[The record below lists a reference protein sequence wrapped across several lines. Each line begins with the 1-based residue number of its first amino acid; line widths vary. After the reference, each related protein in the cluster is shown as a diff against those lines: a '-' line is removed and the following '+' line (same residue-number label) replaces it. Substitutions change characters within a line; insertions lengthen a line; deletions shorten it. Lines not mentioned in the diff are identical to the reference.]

1 MELLKIFFCFFEIG
15 LFSFGGGYAAVP
27 LIQSMVVER
36 YHWLTVN
43 EFINLITIAEMTPGP
58 IVINAATFVGMKID
72 GFIEAVVSTLGSVVP
87 SLIIVLLLS
96 WLYKQYK
103 DLDIVKRILKRIR
116 PLVVA
121 MILSAGF
128 SILVMA
134 LFKAND
140 YQTINLDNIQVIEV
154 VIFAASLFL
163 MRRYKINPITIIFG
177 SGLVGTLSY
186 VLFAMI

>member
-1 MELLKIFFCFFEIG
+1 MELFRIFFCFFEIG

-72 GFIEAVVSTLGSVVP
+72 GFLEAVVSTLGSVVP

-140 YQTINLDNIQVIEV
+140 YQAINLDNIQVIEI

-163 MRRYKINPITIIFG
+163 MRRYKINPIMIIFG

>member
-1 MELLKIFFCFFEIG
+1 MELLKLFLCFFEIG

-27 LIQSMVVER
+27 LIQAMVVER
-36 YHWLTVN
+36 YHWLSVS

-72 GFIEAVVSTLGSVVP
+72 GFTEAIFTTLGSVMP
-87 SLIIVLLLS
+87 SFIIVLILS
-96 WLYKQYK
+96 WLYKKYK
-103 DLDIVKRILKRIR
+103 GLSIVKSILKRIR

-134 LFKAND
+134 LFKTND
-140 YQTINLDNIQVIEV
+140 
-154 VIFAASLFL
+154 
-163 MRRYKINPITIIFG
+163 
-177 SGLVGTLSY
+177 
-186 VLFAMI
+186 

>member
-1 MELLKIFFCFFEIG
+1 MELFKIFFCFVQIG

-36 YHWLTVN
+36 YHWLSVS

-72 GFIEAVVSTLGSVVP
+72 GFLEAVVSTIGSVIP

-96 WLYKQYK
+96 WLYKKYK
-103 DLDIVKRILKRIR
+103 ELDIVKRILKRIR

-134 LFKAND
+134 LFNTSDFKAVDLN
-140 YQTINLDNIQVIEV
+140 NIQIVEMI
-154 VIFAASLFL
+154 IFATSLFM
-163 MRRYKINPITIIFG
+163 MRKYKINPIMIIFG

-186 VLFAMI
+186 ILFAMI

>member
-1 MELLKIFFCFFEIG
+1 MELFKIFFCFFEIG

-72 GFIEAVVSTLGSVVP
+72 GFLEAVVSTLGSVVP

-96 WLYKQYK
+96 WLYKKYK
-103 DLDIVKRILKRIR
+103 ELDIVKRILKRIR

-140 YQTINLDNIQVIEV
+140 YQTINLDNIQVIEI
-154 VIFAASLFL
+154 VIFVVSLYL
-163 MRRYKINPITIIFG
+163 MRRYKVNPIMIIFG
-177 SGLVGTLSY
+177 SVLVGTLSY
-186 VLFAMI
+186 VLFSII

>member
-72 GFIEAVVSTLGSVVP
+72 GFLEAVVSTLGSVVP

-116 PLVVA
+116 PPVVA

-140 YQTINLDNIQVIEV
+140 YQAINLDNIQVIEV
-154 VIFAASLFL
+154 VIFVSSLFL
-163 MRRYKINPITIIFG
+163 MRRYKVNPIMIIFG

>member
-1 MELLKIFFCFFEIG
+1 MELLKIFLCFFEIG

-72 GFIEAVVSTLGSVVP
+72 GFLEAVVSTLGSVVP

-163 MRRYKINPITIIFG
+163 MRRYKINPIMIIFG

>member
-72 GFIEAVVSTLGSVVP
+72 GFLEAVVSTLGSVVP

-163 MRRYKINPITIIFG
+163 MRRYKINPIMIIFG

>member
-1 MELLKIFFCFFEIG
+1 MELFKIFFCFFEIG

-72 GFIEAVVSTLGSVVP
+72 GFLEAVVSTLGSVAP

-96 WLYKQYK
+96 WLYKKYK
-103 DLDIVKRILKRIR
+103 ELDIVKRILKRIR

-134 LFKAND
+134 AFNAND
-140 YQTINLDNIQVIEV
+140 YRAINLDDIQGIEIT
-154 VIFAASLFL
+154 IFVASLFL
-163 MRRYKINPITIIFG
+163 MRRYKVNPIMIIFG

-186 VLFAMI
+186 VLLAMI

>member
-1 MELLKIFFCFFEIG
+1 MELFKIFFCFVQIG

-36 YHWLTVN
+36 YHWLSVS

-72 GFIEAVVSTLGSVVP
+72 GFLEAVVSTIGSVIP

-96 WLYKQYK
+96 WLYKKYK
-103 DLDIVKRILKRIR
+103 ELDIVKRILKRIR

-134 LFKAND
+134 LFNTSDFKVVDLN
-140 YQTINLDNIQVIEV
+140 NIQIVEMI
-154 VIFAASLFL
+154 IFATSLFM
-163 MRRYKINPITIIFG
+163 MRKYKINPIMIIFG

-186 VLFAMI
+186 ILFAMI

>member
-1 MELLKIFFCFFEIG
+1 MELFKLFLCFFEIG

-27 LIQSMVVER
+27 LIQAMVVER
-36 YHWLTVN
+36 YHWLSVS

-72 GFIEAVVSTLGSVVP
+72 GFTEAIFTTLGSVMP
-87 SLIIVLLLS
+87 SFIIVLILS
-96 WLYKQYK
+96 WLYKKYK
-103 DLDIVKRILKRIR
+103 GLSIVKSILKRIR

-140 YQTINLDNIQVIEV
+140 YRIINIDDIQVIELI
-154 VIFAASLFL
+154 IFIISLGL
-163 MRRYKINPITIIFG
+163 LRKYKVNPIMIIFG
-177 SGLVGTLSY
+177 SGLIGTLSY
-186 VLFAMI
+186 LLFAMI

>member
-1 MELLKIFFCFFEIG
+1 MELFKIFFCFFKIG

-72 GFIEAVVSTLGSVVP
+72 GFLEAVVSTLGSVVP

-163 MRRYKINPITIIFG
+163 MRRYKINPIMIIFG

>member
-72 GFIEAVVSTLGSVVP
+72 GFLEAVVSTLGSVVP

-103 DLDIVKRILKRIR
+103 DLDIVRRILKRIR

-163 MRRYKINPITIIFG
+163 MRRYKINPIMIIFG

>member
-1 MELLKIFFCFFEIG
+1 
-15 LFSFGGGYAAVP
+15 
-27 LIQSMVVER
+27 
-36 YHWLTVN
+36 
-43 EFINLITIAEMTPGP
+43 
-58 IVINAATFVGMKID
+58 
-72 GFIEAVVSTLGSVVP
+72 
-87 SLIIVLLLS
+87 
-96 WLYKQYK
+96 
-103 DLDIVKRILKRIR
+103 
-116 PLVVA
+116 

-140 YQTINLDNIQVIEV
+140 YRNINLDNIQVIEI

-163 MRRYKINPITIIFG
+163 MRKYKVNPIMIIFG

>member
-72 GFIEAVVSTLGSVVP
+72 GFLEAVVSTLGSVVP

-140 YQTINLDNIQVIEV
+140 YQTINLDNIQVIEF

-163 MRRYKINPITIIFG
+163 MRRYKINPIMIIFG

>member
-1 MELLKIFFCFFEIG
+1 MELLKLFLCFFEIG

-27 LIQSMVVER
+27 LIQAMVVER
-36 YHWLTVN
+36 YHWLSVS

-72 GFIEAVVSTLGSVVP
+72 GFTEAIFTTLGSVMP
-87 SLIIVLLLS
+87 SFIIVLILS
-96 WLYKQYK
+96 WLYKKYK
-103 DLDIVKRILKRIR
+103 GLSIVKSILKRIR

-140 YQTINLDNIQVIEV
+140 YRIINIDDIQVIELI
-154 VIFAASLFL
+154 IFIISLGL
-163 MRRYKINPITIIFG
+163 LRKYKVNPIMIIFG
-177 SGLVGTLSY
+177 SGLIGTLSY
-186 VLFAMI
+186 LLFAMI

>member
-1 MELLKIFFCFFEIG
+1 MELFKIFFCFFEIG

-36 YHWLTVN
+36 YHWLTVS

-72 GFIEAVVSTLGSVVP
+72 GFLEAVVSTLGSVVP

-96 WLYKQYK
+96 WLYKKYK
-103 DLDIVKRILKRIR
+103 ELDIVKRILKRIR

-140 YQTINLDNIQVIEV
+140 YRNINLDNIQVIEI

-163 MRRYKINPITIIFG
+163 MRKYKVNPIMIIFG